1 LVGLEGIEQAEA
13 GIELRAVAHH
23 RARTHAARPVRESGT
38 GDQLPAVEQAV
49 CRQHAELEVEAGAGV
64 VAGNAV
70 VVVVELGIAP
80 GERGVRPPAESSI
93 PELLVAVAEP
103 QLGAIRLVAH
113 VAHRLAVHHAGA
125 ELPLAANP
133 EVVAGKA
140 LALAEHAFGHVVG
153 GEALEAPAQENLGA
167 PRLLVEELHADA
179 VRLQVEVTA
188 VVKEVGPEV
197 RALVRALVR
206 RIRRA
211 LEAQHHADRRF
222 ARSGYSVEHLAGRM
236 STANG

>member
-1 LVGLEGIEQAEA
+1 VPSDSSLT
-13 GIELRAVAHH
+13 LR
-23 RARTHAARPVRESGT
+23 
-38 GDQLPAVEQAV
+38 
-49 CRQHAELEVEAGAGV
+49 
-64 VAGNAV
+64 
-70 VVVVELGIAP
+70 IASP
-80 GERGVRPPAESSI
+80 YTTP
-93 PELLVAVAEP
+93 
-103 QLGAIRLVAH
+103 
-113 VAHRLAVHHAGA
+113 GA

-179 VRLQVEVTA
+179 VRLQVEVAA

-197 RALVRALVR
+197 RALVRSLVR

-211 LEAQHHADRRF
+211 LEAQHHADRGF
-222 ARSGYSVEHLAGRM
+222 AGRRYAIQGFTRRK
-236 STANG
+236 SRGGGEEC